1 MFLYQAP
8 NGKQLLSRIS
18 EIGNN
23 NFKVEY
29 VPVTAGSLSFLLQL
43 SRCSRLVLSSNT
55 ARIVIIYWCDIT
67 MRSA

>member
-1 MFLYQAP
+1 MLNCAYMFLYQAP

-18 EIGNN
+18 EIGNS

-43 SRCSRLVLSSNT
+43 
-55 ARIVIIYWCDIT
+55 
-67 MRSA
+67 